1 MITVMRYC
9 GGGRQAVIGSVAQG
23 PDVGAIVR
31 EIIEAVRLEGDAALF
46 GYTQLFDGPRL
57 ETLRVSGQEME
68 EARSAVEP
76 RLLGVMEQ
84 AAKNIETFHRRQ
96 LRGGFTLDPRPGV
109 TLGQKTLPIERV
121 GIYVPGGTA
130 AYPSSVLMNA
140 IPAKI
145 AGCGEIVMVTPPGKD
160 GKVNPAIL
168 AAAGIAG
175 VDTVYKMGG
184 AQAIAALA
192 YGTQSIRR
200 VSKIVGPGNAYVA
213 EAKRQ
218 VFGQVAIDM
227 IAGPS
232 EILIIADSGSDACY
246 LAADLLGQAEHDRL
260 ATALLL
266 TPDEKLAQRVQME
279 LERQLALLARRE
291 IARDAIDKRGRVI
304 LVKDLEEA
312 MALSNDIAPEHLELQ
327 VEQPFDWLPR
337 VQNAGSVFL
346 GRHCPEAIGDY
357 YAGVN
362 HTLPTGGTA
371 KFSSPLS
378 VDEFVKKIQYCCYTK
393 EALAREGGDAA
404 YFAAG
409 EGLDAHAVSIL
420 CRLEE
425 ESL

>member
-1 MITVMRYC
+1 MITITRYS
-9 GGGRQAVIGSVAQG
+9 GGGREAIFGSLAQG
-23 PDVGAIVR
+23 PDVSAAVLD
-31 EIIEAVRLEGDAALF
+31 IIEAVRLEGDAALYR
-46 GYTQLFDGPRL
+46 YTELFDGARL
-57 ETLRVSGQEME
+57 ETLRVSDQEME

-76 RLLGVMEQ
+76 RLLEVMAQ
-84 AAKNIETFHRRQ
+84 AARNIETFHRQQ
-96 LRGGFTLDPRPGV
+96 LRGSFILDARPGV
-109 TLGQKTLPIERV
+109 TSGQRIVPIQRV

-145 AGCGEIVMVTPPGKD
+145 AGCKEIIMVTPPGKD
-160 GKVNPAIL
+160 GKINPVIL
-168 AAAGIAG
+168 AAAGMAG
-175 VDTVYKMGG
+175 VDTVCKLGG

-218 VFGQVAIDM
+218 VFGRVAIDM

-232 EILIIADSGSDACY
+232 EILIIADGLSDARH
-246 LAADLLGQAEHDRL
+246 LAADLLSQAEHDKL

-266 TPDEKLAQRVQME
+266 TPDAELASRVQLE
-279 LERQLALLARRE
+279 LERQLTLLPRQE
-291 IARDAIDKRGRVI
+291 IARASIENRGRII
-304 LVKDLEEA
+304 LVNSLEEA

-327 VEQPFDWLPR
+327 VGQPFDWLPG

-346 GRHCPEAIGDY
+346 GRYCPEAMGDY
-357 YAGVN
+357 YAGAN

-378 VDEFVKKIQYCCYTK
+378 VDDFVKKIQFCYYTH
-393 EALAREGGDAA
+393 EAMEREGDDVA
-404 YFAAG
+404 YFAG
-409 EGLDAHAVSIL
+409 QEGLDAHARSVL

-425 ESL
+425 GIL